1 MPKDTVARIQA
12 DLAFVL
18 WLPTVCDKR
27 VAPGMYPIGSTPEE
41 FGTHMRAVSVKFEKV
56 IQAAGIKTD

>member
-1 MPKDTVARIQA
+1 VRDKLVAQ
-12 DLAFVL
+12 
-18 WLPTVCDKR
+18 
-27 VAPGMYPIGSTPEE
+27 GMYSIGSTPEE